1 MPPQSQ
7 AVSRA
12 INAAP
17 VRKLTAKQKALVDH
31 ILTNACTVK
40 EAAEIVGYADFRS
53 AYGTLKLPHIQAY
66 ILQQTSQFIGNSSM
80 IAAARVAKLCTSAK
94 SEYVQLEA
102 SKDILDR
109 AGFKPPERSQVQV
122 SQDITVHI
130 DLGD

>member
-1 MPPQSQ
+1 MSK
-7 AVSRA
+7 ALTKA

-17 VRKLTAKQKALVDH
+17 VRPLTARQRALVDH
-31 ILTNACTVK
+31 LLENGGTAKDAGFAI
-40 EAAEIVGYADFRS
+40 GYKDHSSIYKAL
-53 AYGTLKLPHIQAY
+53 ALPHVQHYMLQRTAEY
-66 ILQQTSQFIGNSSM
+66 IGTGAVS
-80 IAAARVAKLCTSAK
+80 AASRLMKLVNGAK